1 MKNSKEEEI
10 KEKKE
15 LTMFDDVKK
24 GEKLKKNIKS
34 KIDKRLKNKMSG
46 LGEIKQKYQTLKLL
60 LRHALIHLKI
70 K

>member
-1 MKNSKEEEI
+1 MYSK
-10 KEKKE
+10 KERE

-34 KIDKRLKNKMSG
+34 KIDKRLKNKMSE
-46 LGEIKQKYQTLKLL
+46 LGEIK
-60 LRHALIHLKI
+60 I